1 MLALI
6 TTITTFFGGLW
17 GKVVLYGSIAAIVL
31 AVIGFLIY
39 DIRKNAAHDQLLT
52 DQNAQ
57 LQQVIADQK
66 RFDQQTAALQAAA
79 DASNDA
85 LSKQIKANDDTAAAI
100 KKFLSSPKIKATD
113 RPASVILQQTLDQIE
128 KNKLNQ

>member
-6 TTITTFFGGLW
+6 TTITTFFSGLW
-17 GKVVLYGSIAAIVL
+17 GKVVLYGGIALMVL
-31 AVIGFLIY
+31 AIIGVLIY

-66 RFDQQTAALQAAA
+66 RFDEQTAALQAAA

-85 LSKQIKANDDTAAAI
+85 LSKQIKANEATATAI
-100 KKFLSSPKIKATD
+100 KTFLNSPKIKATD
-113 RPASVILQQTLDQIE
+113 RPASVLLQQTLDQIE